1 MRRSPA
7 ATDTKGAPTMDFFER
22 LETVRDR
29 WNVLDHPFYE
39 RWSAGELSRA
49 ELSFYAAEYRSA
61 VVALA
66 DASESAADAAAA
78 SLREGL
84 QRHAV
89 EERAHVRLWDRFAE
103 AVDADLGREPLPE
116 TIACAS
122 AWTAAADLLEGLA
135 VLYAVESG
143 QPGIARTKRH
153 GLAAHY
159 GIGADDPA
167 TEYFTLH
174 EELDHRHATE
184 SRAMIDELAEEG
196 DEDRLLAVAQGAL
209 QGNWKL
215 LDGVE
220 RSFRAR

>member
-1 MRRSPA
+1 
-7 ATDTKGAPTMDFFER
+7 MDFFER

-66 DASESAADAAAA
+66 DASESAAAAAEA
-78 SLREGL
+78 KLREGL
-84 QRHAV
+84 ERHAR
-89 EERAHVRLWDRFAE
+89 EERIHVGLWDRFAE

-159 GIGADDPA
+159 GIGGDDPA

-174 EELDHRHATE
+174 EQLDHDHAAE
-184 SRAMIDELAEEG
+184 SRALIEELADADDEE
-196 DEDRLLAVAQGAL
+196 RLLTVAEGAL
-209 QGNWKL
+209 KANWTL

-220 RSFRAR
+220 RGSHAP